1 MKTPL
6 IVITGPTGVGKT
18 EISLQLAERVGGEII
33 SCDSMQIYRLM
44 DIGSAKATKA
54 ERERIPHHLIDILD
68 PAETFTVSD
77 FKVLAEKAIADIA
90 GRGKVPILV
99 GGTGLYI
106 DSVILDM
113 TFTEGG
119 NDPEYRVQLSRLAGT
134 LGNESVHALLREVDA
149 VSAERIHPNN
159 LKRVIRALEVYR
171 QTGRPF
177 STFRDEDTF
186 NPSYDVR
193 YYFLNRNRE
202 KLYEAIDKR
211 VIRMMEEGLV
221 EEVRMLKDRGLTRAH
236 QSMQGIGYK
245 EVLAYL
251 EGEVTLEEA
260 VEMIQRFSRNYA
272 KRQLTWFRRKPF
284 AIELSKDDLTD
295 EQILNIV
302 QSHGNA
308 PADDI

>member
-1 MKTPL
+1 MRTRL

-18 EISLQLAERVGGEII
+18 EISLSLAERIGGEIV

-44 DIGSAKATKA
+44 DIGSAKATKE
-54 ERERIPHHLIDILD
+54 ERERVPHHLIDILD
-68 PAETFTVSD
+68 PEESFTVSD
-77 FKVLAEKAIADIA
+77 FKRLAEKAVADIA
-90 GRGKVPILV
+90 GRGKIPILV

-119 NDPEYRVQLSRLAGT
+119 TDPEYRVQLSNLAGS
-134 LGNESVHALLREVDA
+134 LGNESVHALLREVDP

-159 LKRVIRALEVYR
+159 LKRVIRALEVYH
-171 QTGRPF
+171 TAGRPF
-177 STFRDEDTF
+177 SEFRDEDAF
-186 NPSYDVR
+186 NPTYAVE
-193 YYFLNRNRE
+193 YYVLNRNRE
-202 KLYEAIDKR
+202 ALYADIDQR
-211 VIRMMEEGLV
+211 VLKMMDGGLA
-221 EEVRMLKDRGLTRAH
+221 EEVRMLKGRGLTRTH

-245 EVLAYL
+245 EILAYL
-251 EGEVTLEEA
+251 DGEVTLKEA

-284 AIELSKDDLTD
+284 AVELQKDSLTD

-302 QSHGNA
+302 QSHGNV

>member
-18 EISLQLAERVGGEII
+18 DISLRLAERVGGEIV
-33 SCDSMQIYRLM
+33 SCDSMQVYRLM
-44 DIGSAKATKA
+44 DIGSAKATKE
-54 ERERIPHHLIDILD
+54 ERERVPHHLIDILD
-68 PAETFTVSD
+68 PEETFTVSD
-77 FKVLAEKAIADIA
+77 FKRLAEEAIADIS
-90 GRGKVPILV
+90 GRGRIPILV

-106 DSVILDM
+106 DSVIMDM

-134 LGNESVHALLREVDA
+134 MGNESVHALLREVDS

-186 NPSYDVR
+186 NPAYDVR

-202 KLYEAIDKR
+202 KLYEDIDRR
-211 VIRMMEEGLV
+211 VIRMMEAGLV
-221 EEVRMLKDRGLTRAH
+221 DEVRMLKDRGLTRAH

-245 EVLAYL
+245 EVLACL

-260 VEMIQRFSRNYA
+260 VEMVQRFSRNYA

-302 QSHGNA
+302 QSHGKV